1 MQGAGWREDLSGQEC
16 VWTDGKSQE
25 RRGNR
30 GQEVVDGRRREGKKT
45 GPKEQRIDPELGEQ
59 NTPSSGSDIKG
70 AGRKQVSL
78 EPVQQEEEGTLA

>member
-1 MQGAGWREDLSGQEC
+1 MQGAGWREDLSGQDKMTQEC
-16 VWTDGKSQE
+16 VWADGKSQE

-30 GQEVVDGRRREGKKT
+30 GQEVVDERRREGKKT

-70 AGRKQVSL
+70 AGSNQVSL
-78 EPVQQEEEGTLA
+78 E